1 MIYYILRRLLYLLPT
16 MLGVVTLVFFFLHM
30 IPGDPVEV
38 MLGETAEQTDKDALR
53 ESLGLNDPLLT
64 QYGRFLAGLLRG
76 DIGQSLF
83 YQQSVA
89 KVLAERLPATLRL
102 AAAAMLVAL
111 LLAIPIGVAAAVHQ
125 YGAFDNLSMLVALFG
140 VSMPNFWL
148 GPMLIWLFAIHFDW
162 LPVGGSE
169 GLAALVLPAITLGA
183 ALAAL
188 LSRMTRASVLEVLSE
203 DFVRTARAKGLPPVK
218 VLFKHVLRNAMIPVL
233 TLIGLQ
239 FGALLS
245 GAVITENVFAWPGIG
260 TLFIEAIQT
269 RDYPVVQGCVLY
281 ISLGYVLV
289 NLTVDLLY
297 AAVDPR
303 IRLGASS

>member
-1 MIYYILRRLLYLLPT
+1 MIRYVSRRLLYLLPT
-16 MLGVVTLVFFFLHM
+16 VLGVVTLVFFFLHM

-53 ESLGLNDPLLT
+53 ESLGLNDPLT
-64 QYGRFLAGLLRG
+64 VQYGRFLGGLFRG
-76 DIGQSLF
+76 DIGQSFF

-111 LLAIPIGVAAAVHQ
+111 LLAIPIGVVAAVKQ
-125 YGAFDNLSMLVALFG
+125 YGAFDNLSMLAALFG

-148 GPMLIWLFAIHFDW
+148 GPLLIWLFAIQVEWF
-162 LPVGGSE
+162 PVGGHE
-169 GLAALVLPAITLGA
+169 GAAALVLPAITLGT

-188 LSRMTRASVLEVLSE
+188 LSRMTRASVLEVLTE
-203 DFVRTARAKGLPPVK
+203 DFVRTARAKGLPPIK

-245 GAVITENVFAWPGIG
+245 GAVITENVFAWPGVG

-269 RDYPVVQGCVLY
+269 RDYPMVQGCVLY
-281 ISLGYVLV
+281 ISLGYVVV
-289 NLTVDLLY
+289 NLAVDLLY

-303 IRLGASS
+303 IRLGTS